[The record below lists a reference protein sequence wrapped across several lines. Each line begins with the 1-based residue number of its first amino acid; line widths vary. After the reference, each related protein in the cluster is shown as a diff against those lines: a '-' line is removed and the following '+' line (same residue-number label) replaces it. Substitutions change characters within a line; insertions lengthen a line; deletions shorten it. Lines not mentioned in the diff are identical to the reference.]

1 MPDTTSASL
10 KIDLTQLDQFA
21 DRLSLITPNEMNRM
35 LCNSLVKVAREL
47 KQETENQMR
56 IQWGD
61 TVTKGIHPMIDNV
74 IMVKHPEDAN
84 VKVHIAKGYTRWYEM
99 GTDERFTKK
108 GYYRGQIIGRP
119 FFKTAQDS
127 VLSHAD
133 DVVGK
138 EMIKYLNQMLQQ

>member
-1 MPDTTSASL
+1 MSASL

-61 TVTKGIHPMIDNV
+61 TVMKGTHPMIDNV
-74 IMVKHPEDAN
+74 IIVKHPEDAN

-133 DVVGK
+133 SVIAE
-138 EMIKYLNQMLQQ
+138 EMTKYLNQMLQQ